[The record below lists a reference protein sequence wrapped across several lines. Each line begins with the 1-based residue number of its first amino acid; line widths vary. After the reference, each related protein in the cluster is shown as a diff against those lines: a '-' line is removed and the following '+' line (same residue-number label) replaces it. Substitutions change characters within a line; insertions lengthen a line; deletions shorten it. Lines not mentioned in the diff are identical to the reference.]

1 MERLEAFRDLIRHG
15 NTLLGEVVTYCRE
28 AEAAVAQFA
37 TEKAGI
43 DALQAQLTEAT
54 TALAIAGEE
63 VRRGEAALEA
73 ERAAAGALRVELETI
88 RAQVG
93 TLQRTQTQREKELER
108 SLAEATTRQIR
119 LQQEISSSRA
129 AVVESRSLD
138 ARLAQLDGIE
148 AKLRSTER
156 ELLETR
162 QALEQERSRRDR
174 AIALIRPKA
183 VAEVRA

>member
-15 NTLLGEVVTYCRE
+15 NTLLGEVVTYCRD

-37 TEKAGI
+37 AEKASV
-43 DALQAQLTEAT
+43 DVLQERLGEAT
-54 TALAIAGEE
+54 TALATAGDDL
-63 VRRGEAALEA
+63 RRVESALES
-73 ERAAAGALRVELETI
+73 ERATCSAMRAELQTLRS
-88 RAQVG
+88 QVG
-93 TLQRTQTQREKELER
+93 DLQRHQTQRETELER
-108 SLAEATTRQIR
+108 SLAESATRQIR
-119 LQQEISSSRA
+119 LQQEITTSRA
-129 AVVESRSLD
+129 AAAESRSLD

-174 AIALIRPKA
+174 AIALIRPK
-183 VAEVRA
+183 VGAEVRA